1 MAAQMPIPPKI
12 HDTLLPKADLN
23 VVELCRFL
31 ISEAKN
37 SPSNAN
43 HASARNSPGQ
53 VRQMHGI

>member
-1 MAAQMPIPPKI
+1 MAAQMPKI